1 MAMEFIGQAH
11 IMGQLSFLLPR
22 IYADTD
28 ESANFLLRAASGQGK
43 TRMAH
48 KICRYIAGK
57 DYQFHLGSIDAFS
70 ISYRVHFI
78 DEAHMVKNFE
88 HLYPHLDSGQFV
100 FVIATNE
107 HTHLPEP
114 VENRCY
120 SLTFTDY
127 TDAELVA
134 IINTL
139 AMIAYPDTF
148 LEYLIKSGGR
158 NPRIILSLV
167 KRLNIYFLEE
177 EVPNTIIEF
186 RNLLKILF
194 GITNGLDPIAASYL
208 SILQNLGGIASVAT
222 ISGIIRIDEHTLKT
236 RIEPLLLANR
246 LIRITKQGR
255 KLWQN

>member
-11 IMGQLSFLLPR
+11 IMGQLAFLLPKL
-22 IYADTD
+22 YEDAS

-48 KICRYIAGK
+48 KICRYISGK
-57 DYQFHLGSIDAFS
+57 DYQFHLGNIDSFS
-70 ISYRVHFI
+70 IAYRVHFI
-78 DEAHMVKNFE
+78 DEAHTVKNFE
-88 HLYPHLDSGQFV
+88 NLYPYLDSGQFV

-120 SLTFTDY
+120 SLTFIEY
-127 TDAELVA
+127 SDAELAA

-139 AMIAYPDTF
+139 ALIVYPDKF
-148 LEYLIKSGGR
+148 LDYLIKSGGR

-167 KRLNIYFLEE
+167 KRLNIYFLNK
-177 EVPNTIIEF
+177 EVPQNVIEF
-186 RNLLKILF
+186 KKLLKTLF
-194 GITNGLDPIAASYL
+194 GIVDGLDPIAASYL
-208 SILQNLGGIASVAT
+208 TILSNLGGVASVAT
-222 ISGIIRIDEHTLKT
+222 ISGIIRIDEQTLKT
-236 RIEPLLLANR
+236 RIEPLLLANN

-255 KLWQN
+255 KLW